1 MRLSIVE
8 ICLPPASLLTVE
20 GELDLAT
27 AGQVE
32 SAVAASAAAGNLDV
46 ALDLAGVTFMDC
58 SGIHAL
64 SASQR
69 IVNGGGGRLR
79 LVALSPSVER
89 ILVPSHLRRLLTVG
103 TLLAS

>member
-8 ICLPPASLLTVE
+8 ICLPPTTLLTVE

-27 AGQVE
+27 AGQLERAV
-32 SAVAASAAAGNLDV
+32 SVCVAAGSPDV
-46 ALDLAGVTFMDC
+46 AVDLAGVSFMDC

-64 SASQR
+64 AAAQR
-69 IVNGGGGRLR
+69 IVTAGGGRLR

-89 ILVPSHLRRLLTVG
+89 VLVPSHLRRLLTVG

>member
-8 ICLPPASLLTVE
+8 TCLPSASLLTVE

-32 SAVAASAAAGNLDV
+32 SAVAASAAGNLDV

-79 LVALSPSVER
+79 LVALSPAVER